1 MDDDPEDKSPA
12 AFSAALTLA
21 FLLAFRFFFD
31 SAGPHEAEIAFAGL
45 EPAVSVHAGHSGSQ
59 YSDVSGESGEC
70 ISNLAVGVTPEVLR
84 GTGAGVPRG
93 NAAAS

>member
-1 MDDDPEDKSPA
+1 MGEGNVLRHPA
-12 AFSAALTLA
+12 ATL
-21 FLLAFRFFFD
+21 LLERQ
-31 SAGPHEAEIAFAGL
+31 GLHEVEIAFARP
-45 EPAVSVHAGHSGSQ
+45 EPAVSVHAGHSGSE

-70 ISNLAVGVTPEVLR
+70 ISNLAVGVTPGVLR